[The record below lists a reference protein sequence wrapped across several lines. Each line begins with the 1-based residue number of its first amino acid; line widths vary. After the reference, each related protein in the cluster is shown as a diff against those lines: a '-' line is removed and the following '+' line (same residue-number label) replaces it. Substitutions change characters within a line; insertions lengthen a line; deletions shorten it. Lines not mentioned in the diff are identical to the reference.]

1 MDVQRSDRGSPA
13 AGTEQTPIVPWSAGV
28 SRVPKAQYIPVI
40 LSIPA
45 GPFRMGSAWGD
56 PEATDDEKPQ
66 REPELEGY
74 QIGRFPVTNAE
85 YACFVLAGFH
95 RPPDHWP
102 NRWVPEGLENHP
114 VVNVS
119 WEDAEAYCEWI
130 SQITGR
136 QYRLPTEEE
145 WEKAARG
152 GLPETRRYP
161 WGDEWRSET
170 CNTIEL
176 ARRTTCSVHEF
187 EQVNASPFGAVDM
200 AGNVLEWTDSF
211 YECYPGSP
219 HASPDYGRVYR
230 IVRGGSWQDSRSSAR
245 VSCRGRRK
253 PDERHPDLGFR
264 VALDAG
270 PVAPQS
276 GHS

>member
-1 MDVQRSDRGSPA
+1 MNVRRIDAGIPA
-13 AGTEQTPIVPWSAGV
+13 AGNERTPIVSWSTGA
-28 SRVPKAQYIPVI
+28 SRVPKAQYIPVA
-40 LSIPA
+40 LNIPA
-45 GPFRMGSAWGD
+45 GPFWIGNAPGD
-56 PEATDDEKPQ
+56 PEAGGDEKPQ
-66 REPELEGY
+66 RELDLPGY

-85 YACFVLAGFH
+85 YACFVHASQYT
-95 RPPDHWP
+95 PPDHWP
-102 NRWVPEGLENHP
+102 NGWVPVGLEDHP

-119 WEDAEAYCEWI
+119 WEDVEVYCQWI

-161 WGDEWRSET
+161 WGDEWRPGM

-176 ARRTTCSVHEF
+176 ARGKTSPIHEF

-200 AGNVLEWTDSF
+200 AGNVWEWTAGSYKCD
-211 YECYPGSP
+211 PDRLDASP
-219 HASPDYGRVYR
+219 HYGHLDRV
-230 IVRGGSWQDSRSSAR
+230 VRGGSWQNSRQSAR
-245 VSCRGRRK
+245 ISCRGQCK
-253 PDERHPDLGFR
+253 PDERHPYLGFR

-270 PVAPQS
+270 PRADNL
-276 GHS
+276 